1 MTKFTKFLENH
12 NIHIQRL
19 ISSRKLQPLSG
30 IDFVIKFSS
39 FIQMVV
45 LEKKN
50 DFSIQNGIAGKKL
63 ISEVKQVFS
72 QKSIQPEQDEF
83 SL

>member
-1 MTKFTKFLENH
+1 
-12 NIHIQRL
+12 
-19 ISSRKLQPLSG
+19 
-30 IDFVIKFSS
+30 
-39 FIQMVV
+39 MVV

-72 QKSIQPEQDEF
+72 QKNIQPEQDEF

>member
-1 MTKFTKFLENH
+1 
-12 NIHIQRL
+12 
-19 ISSRKLQPLSG
+19 
-30 IDFVIKFSS
+30 
-39 FIQMVV
+39 MVV

-72 QKSIQPEQDEF
+72 QKSIQPKQDEF
-83 SL
+83 SLRLNNTKYSKNIHLSKTMDMKEVFLLRKKSIL